1 MTGKIAAIF
10 DLDGT
15 LIDSAPDL
23 RAALNRVLAAR
34 DLPQL
39 SGNELQSMIG
49 DGAKALVERGFL
61 ARGRQASPEDLADF
75 LADYEENA
83 TVETVVYPGMMAA
96 LEQLVAGGHRLGVCT
111 NKPDAAAAIILQNL
125 GLRKFFQVLVGG
137 DSTPFRKPDPRHLA
151 GAVTALGGGR
161 AVMIGDHEND
171 MAAARGL
178 GLPSIFAAWGY
189 GTAQGTHTAHLAAEL
204 PAIVASL

>member
-1 MTGKIAAIF
+1 MAGKIAVIF

-34 DLPQL
+34 ALPTL
-39 SGNELQSMIG
+39 AAAAVQSMIG
-49 DGAKALVERGFL
+49 DGAKALVDRGFG
-61 ARGRQASPEDLADF
+61 AHGKIASPADLADF
-75 LADYEENA
+75 LTDYEANA
-83 TVETVVYPGMMAA
+83 TVETVVYPGMIEA
-96 LEQLVAGGHRLGVCT
+96 LDQLAAGGHRLAVCT
-111 NKPDAAAAIILQNL
+111 NKPAAAAAIILEKL
-125 GLRKFFQVLVGG
+125 GLQPFFPVLIGG

-151 GAVTALGGGR
+151 GAVAALGGGP
-161 AVMIGDHEND
+161 AVMVGDHEND

-189 GTAQGTHTAHLAAEL
+189 GQAGGTYLARSAAEL
-204 PAIVASL
+204 PEMIAGL

>member
-1 MTGKIAAIF
+1 MSGKTSVIF

-34 DLPQL
+34 GLPAL
-39 SGNELQSMIG
+39 NGEALRSMIG
-49 DGAKALVERGFL
+49 DGAKALVDRGF
-61 ARGRQASPEDLADF
+61 AAHGRQAGPADLADF

-83 TVETVVYPGMMAA
+83 TVETVVYPGMMET
-96 LEQLVAGGHRLGVCT
+96 LSQLAGSGHKLAVCT
-111 NKPDAAAAIILQNL
+111 NKPAAAAGIILEKL
-125 GLRKFFQVLVGG
+125 ALKPFFPVLVGG

-151 GAVTALGGGR
+151 GVVEALGGGA
-161 AVMIGDHEND
+161 AVMVGDHEND
-171 MAAARGL
+171 MEAARGL

-189 GTAQGTHTAHLAAEL
+189 GQAQGTYTAHSAAEL
-204 PAIVASL
+204 PGVIAGL

>member
-1 MTGKIAAIF
+1 MSGKTALVF

-23 RAALNRVLAAR
+23 LAALNRVLAAR
-34 DLPQL
+34 RLPAL
-39 SGNELQSMIG
+39 DGKALRSMIG
-49 DGAKALVERGFL
+49 DGAKALVERGF
-61 ARGRQASPEDLADF
+61 AAHGRQAGPADLADF

-83 TVETVVYPGMMAA
+83 TVETVVYPGMTEA
-96 LEQLVAGGHRLGVCT
+96 LIQLAGSGYRLAICT
-111 NKPDAAAAIILQNL
+111 NKPVSAAAIILERL
-125 GLRKFFQVLVGG
+125 ALKPFFPVLIGG

-151 GAVTALGGGR
+151 GAVAELGGGA

-178 GLPSIFAAWGY
+178 GVPSIFAAWGY
-189 GTAQGTHTAHLAAEL
+189 GIAQGTHTAHSAAEL
-204 PAIVASL
+204 PTLIAGL